1 MNLSFPTKSISS
13 PGSYLAEKTLASD
26 ANDPSQLGF
35 SGLLN
40 EAVQQIPA
48 RSPEIQGTETQGA
61 DTQGKATQGKATQG
75 TETQLASSPLT
86 NESLSNS
93 TAKGKDV
100 EQEKLREAFHNFVGQ
115 TFFSQMLS
123 SLRSTQEGAA
133 YFNGGQA
140 EKIFQG
146 QLDQVLSE
154 ELTKSSADQI
164 ADPMFELFQLQRSR

>member
-1 MNLSFPTKSISS
+1 MNLSFPNKSISNS
-13 PGSYLAEKTLASD
+13 ASQLAESSLASGS
-26 ANDPSQLGF
+26 NDPSDLGF
-35 SGLLN
+35 SSLLSKVIKPN
-40 EAVQQIPA
+40 DVDPGD
-48 RSPEIQGTETQGA
+48 SKPSDEIQA
-61 DTQGKATQGKATQG
+61 DNS
-75 TETQLASSPLT
+75 ASKIASK
-86 NESLSNS
+86 E
-93 TAKGKDV
+93 KDV

-133 YFNGGQA
+133 YFNGGQT

-164 ADPMFELFQLQRSR
+164 ADPMFELFQLQRSQ

>member
-1 MNLSFPTKSISS
+1 MNLSFPTKSISNS
-13 PGSYLAEKTLASD
+13 ASQFAESTLASGSQDPSDLGFSSLLSKVMKPNEVDISDSKASDELQSKEKTLKVD
-26 ANDPSQLGF
+26 SQ
-35 SGLLN
+35 
-40 EAVQQIPA
+40 E
-48 RSPEIQGTETQGA
+48 
-61 DTQGKATQGKATQG
+61 
-75 TETQLASSPLT
+75 
-86 NESLSNS
+86 
-93 TAKGKDV
+93 KDI

-133 YFNGGQA
+133 YFNGGQT

-164 ADPMFELFQLQRSR
+164 ADPMFELFQLQRSQ

>member
-1 MNLSFPTKSISS
+1 LSKVIKPNEVS
-13 PGSYLAEKTLASD
+13 PGDSKPSENFSQRKQASKV
-26 ANDPSQLGF
+26 ASQ
-35 SGLLN
+35 
-40 EAVQQIPA
+40 E
-48 RSPEIQGTETQGA
+48 
-61 DTQGKATQGKATQG
+61 
-75 TETQLASSPLT
+75 
-86 NESLSNS
+86 
-93 TAKGKDV
+93 KDV

-133 YFNGGQA
+133 YFNGGQT

-164 ADPMFELFQLQRSR
+164 ADPMFELFQLQRSQ

>member
-13 PGSYLAEKTLASD
+13 PGSYFAEKTLASD

-48 RSPEIQGTETQGA
+48 RSPE
-61 DTQGKATQGKATQG
+61 TQG
-75 TETQLASSPLT
+75 TETELASSPLT

>member
-1 MNLSFPTKSISS
+1 MNLSFPTKSVSNSASQLAESSLASGPNDPSDLGFSSLLSKVMKPNEVDISDS
-13 PGSYLAEKTLASD
+13 KASDELQSKEKTLKVD
-26 ANDPSQLGF
+26 SQ
-35 SGLLN
+35 
-40 EAVQQIPA
+40 E
-48 RSPEIQGTETQGA
+48 
-61 DTQGKATQGKATQG
+61 
-75 TETQLASSPLT
+75 
-86 NESLSNS
+86 
-93 TAKGKDV
+93 KDI

-133 YFNGGQA
+133 YFNGGQT

-164 ADPMFELFQLQRSR
+164 ADPMFELFQLQRSQ

>member
-1 MNLSFPTKSISS
+1 MNLSFPIKSISS
-13 PGSYLAEKTLASD
+13 SNSQLAEKTLASD

-35 SGLLN
+35 SSLLN
-40 EAVQQIPA
+40 EAVQKNQA
-48 RSPEIQGTETQGA
+48 A
-61 DTQGKATQGKATQG
+61 N

-86 NESLSNS
+86 PEPLSNS

>member
-1 MNLSFPTKSISS
+1 MNLSFPTKSVSNS
-13 PGSYLAEKTLASD
+13 ASQLAESTLASGSQ
-26 ANDPSQLGF
+26 DPSDLGF
-35 SGLLN
+35 SSLLSKVMKPN
-40 EAVQQIPA
+40 EVDISDSKASDELQ
-48 RSPEIQGTETQGA
+48 SKETTLKVDSQ
-61 DTQGKATQGKATQG
+61 
-75 TETQLASSPLT
+75 E
-86 NESLSNS
+86 
-93 TAKGKDV
+93 KDI

-133 YFNGGQA
+133 YFNGGQT

-164 ADPMFELFQLQRSR
+164 ADPMFELFQLQRSQ

>member
-1 MNLSFPTKSISS
+1 MNLSFPTKSISNS
-13 PGSYLAEKTLASD
+13 ASQLAENTLASGSQ
-26 ANDPSQLGF
+26 DPSDLGF
-35 SGLLN
+35 SSLLSKAMKPN
-40 EAVQQIPA
+40 EVSLSDPKLSDELQ
-48 RSPEIQGTETQGA
+48 SKETTSKVA
-61 DTQGKATQGKATQG
+61 SQGK
-75 TETQLASSPLT
+75 
-86 NESLSNS
+86 
-93 TAKGKDV
+93 DI

-133 YFNGGQA
+133 YFNGGQT

-164 ADPMFELFQLQRSR
+164 ADPMFELFQLQRSQ

>member
-1 MNLSFPTKSISS
+1 MNLSFPTKSVSNSASQLAESTLASGSQDPSDLGFSSLLSKVMKPNEVDISDS
-13 PGSYLAEKTLASD
+13 KASDELQSKEKTLKVD
-26 ANDPSQLGF
+26 SQ
-35 SGLLN
+35 
-40 EAVQQIPA
+40 E
-48 RSPEIQGTETQGA
+48 
-61 DTQGKATQGKATQG
+61 
-75 TETQLASSPLT
+75 
-86 NESLSNS
+86 
-93 TAKGKDV
+93 KDI

-133 YFNGGQA
+133 YFNGGQT

-164 ADPMFELFQLQRSR
+164 ADPMFELFQLQRSQ

>member
-1 MNLSFPTKSISS
+1 MNLSFPIKSISS
-13 PGSYLAEKTLASD
+13 AGSQLAEKTPASE
-26 ANDPSQLGF
+26 ANDPSKLGF
-35 SGLLN
+35 SSLLTDVVTQN
-40 EAVQQIPA
+40 NDA
-48 RSPEIQGTETQGA
+48 RVDP
-61 DTQGKATQGKATQG
+61 K
-75 TETQLASSPLT
+75 SSEPSRSG
-86 NESLSNS
+86 ESDSNV
-93 TAKGKDV
+93 APKEKDV
-100 EQEKLREAFHNFVGQ
+100 EQEQLRKAFHNFVGQ